1 MMTCYY
7 MFQELRTSV
16 FSYILWLAINDLG
29 FALSTVVGDRGATN
43 PNSIQCQIQ
52 GITNAYFGYC
62 VFLWTFAIA
71 FCTQRVFLAGSPDYH
86 AKMRDGTMFRY
97 HFSMCQIFP
106 IIWALLPLATKSYGE
121 TGAWCWIKV
130 VSLPDQVWRGL
141 TLLMTWIVLIYC
153 GYVHTKTAK
162 KLQSLSR
169 YSLGSLGEV
178 EQARV
183 LFIKRFKW
191 YPLALVAS
199 NICGTTNRMYQ
210 FFDEPLFLLSAFQVA
225 TECLQGFFDVIP
237 FASTPVV
244 YRNIIRFFANTHHSS
259 SSLITD
265 DREMNFQ
272 HDTLHNDIF
281 KQFEPHDGDKE
292 SSPISPNSW
301 GTRQKYDPVEDRPHI
316 SEDSIGTG

>member
-1 MMTCYY
+1 
-7 MFQELRTSV
+7 
-16 FSYILWLAINDLG
+16 
-29 FALSTVVGDRGATN
+29 
-43 PNSIQCQIQ
+43 
-52 GITNAYFGYC
+52 
-62 VFLWTFAIA
+62 
-71 FCTQRVFLAGSPDYH
+71 
-86 AKMRDGTMFRY
+86 MRDGTMFRY

-183 LFIKRFKW
+183 LFIERFKW

-210 FFDEPLFLLSAFQVA
+210 FFGTSLIFIELIAK
-225 TECLQGFFDVIP
+225 
-237 FASTPVV
+237 
-244 YRNIIRFFANTHHSS
+244 FFANTHHSS